1 MYVTTK
7 VDITEGKVSIPKGV
21 RGNVIALQWGDKG
34 EKYIVEFQQV
44 SQSVIVSR
52 DNVIKTEVITNV
64 SKKSQTV
71 EEEREECQSKWKK
84 ELPTPTT

>member
-7 VDITEGKVSIPKGV
+7 VDINEGKVSVPKGT
-21 RGNVIALQWGDKG
+21 RGTVVALQWGDKG
-34 EKYIVEFQQV
+34 EKYIVDFSHV
-44 SQSVIVSR
+44 SQSVLISR
-52 DNVIKTEVITNV
+52 ENVIKTEVITNV

-84 ELPTPTT
+84 ELPA